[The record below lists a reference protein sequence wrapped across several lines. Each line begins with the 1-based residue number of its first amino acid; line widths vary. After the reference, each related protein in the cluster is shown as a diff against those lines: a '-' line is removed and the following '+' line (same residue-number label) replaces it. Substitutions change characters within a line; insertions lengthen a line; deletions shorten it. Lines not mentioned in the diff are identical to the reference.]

1 MAANVKVVDLNAD
14 MGESYGRWD
23 LGDDAGVMQHVSS
36 VNIAT
41 GYHAGDPSTMRATVQ
56 RAVELD
62 VCIGAHVA
70 WPDLM
75 GFGRRKMTVP
85 PEQVQDMVLYQIGAL
100 MAFVDSAGGRLGHV
114 KPHGALYV
122 QASQDATI
130 AAAVIAAVAEVDP
143 DLPLYQLDD
152 RFTGL
157 GRERGVRIVPEG
169 YPDLHYDAE
178 GHLLIE
184 PKKLAW
190 DPDVVGSR
198 AVELVTQSHVTAKD
212 GTDLA
217 MRVESLCVHG
227 DAPNGVDVAAG
238 AARHLREAGIEL
250 RPIGRKA
257 RSGELPP
264 GDAVSN
270 VDREDAREGS
280 SHGNH

>member
-1 MAANVKVVDLNAD
+1 METDARIIDLNAD

-23 LGDDAGVMQHVSS
+23 LGDDAAVMEHVAT

-41 GYHAGDPSTMRATVQ
+41 GYHAGDPSTMRATVE

-75 GFGRRKMTVP
+75 GFGRRRMTVP

-100 MAFVDSAGGRLGHV
+100 EAFVRSAGGRLGHV

-122 QASQDATI
+122 QASQDETLAE
-130 AAAVIAAVAEVDP
+130 AVVKAVAEVDT

-152 RFTGL
+152 RFAEV
-157 GRERGVRIVPEG
+157 GRTHGIRIVPEG

-178 GHLLIE
+178 AHLLIE

-190 DPDVVGSR
+190 DPELVGTR
-198 AVELVTQSHVTAKD
+198 AVGLATRSHVQAKD
-212 GTDLA
+212 GTDLTL
-217 MRVESLCVHG
+217 RVESLCVHG
-227 DAPNGVDVAAG
+227 DAPNGADVAAG
-238 AARHLREAGIEL
+238 AARHLREAGLEIT
-250 RPIGRKA
+250 PIGRRA
-257 RSGELPP
+257 RSGH
-264 GDAVSN
+264 
-270 VDREDAREGS
+270 ARATA
-280 SHGNH
+280 